1 MTRPDLGNQRDG
13 KTEPG
18 PGRWGWGR
26 MEWLGAAV
34 CEMLK
39 GVPPNAKVNLGKIA
53 CFITLVQ
60 LEYNIHIEMALKSP
74 GVKTF

>member
-1 MTRPDLGNQRDG
+1 M
-13 KTEPG
+13 
-18 PGRWGWGR
+18 GRGENGVAR
-26 MEWLGAAV
+26 SSSV

-39 GVPPNAKVNLGKIA
+39 GVPPNAKINLGKIA

-60 LEYNIHIEMALKSP
+60 LEYNIHIEIALKSP